1 MAASSHDV
9 FFSTSIS
16 IFLFNLFSERN
27 RVKVYIAKYDETEK
41 QGINMAHRYVCIYI
55 YMMGLINIF
64 MDHFNIIAKIIN
76 YKTD

>member
-16 IFLFNLFSERN
+16 IFLFNLFLEKN

-55 YMMGLINIF
+55 YDGSNQYLYGSF
-64 MDHFNIIAKIIN
+64 Q
-76 YKTD
+76 YYC